1 MCTLIYTQ
9 LGNRK
14 KEERHNESKKE
25 TDAFVTEGL
34 ETAFLTLQRLNSC
47 FFQFLYV
54 SLSLGKPQVFLKCSA
69 EIKDALSQFIS
80 LFCLN
85 NFGTV

>member
-1 MCTLIYTQ
+1 MSP
-9 LGNRK
+9 K
-14 KEERHNESKKE
+14 KKH
-25 TDAFVTEGL
+25 AFVTEGL
-34 ETAFLTLQRLNSC
+34 ETAFLTLQRIELL

-80 LFCLN
+80 LLCLN

>member
-14 KEERHNESKKE
+14 KEERHNGSKKD

-34 ETAFLTLQRLNSC
+34 ETAFLTLQRIELL
-47 FFQFLYV
+47 FFSISICQF
-54 SLSLGKPQVFLKCSA
+54 KPW
-69 EIKDALSQFIS
+69 
-80 LFCLN
+80 
-85 NFGTV
+85 